1 MYLLLKYVPAKDFQS
16 RRNILLTSTHVR
28 FPQDVEYLYEL
39 RIEFTDDF
47 SQFSSYICE
56 CNFKTEADTFEVYG
70 TPFQS
75 TEKNR
80 EMYDEYAR
88 YQKTTN
94 PHFNPIYF
102 TPFDCWLQGRYLT
115 RPPYDQCPYCFTHI
129 TTMRSNIYQ
138 SIDYYSNKHFLI
150 LELPEAPIDTIVGD
164 LLKYS
169 EGLGTNTNQFKQE
182 RGQLLRDIKF
192 LSCNHNDYNIYI
204 PMLLAYQK
212 EKWAK
217 HTHQYIRT
225 MLVSEMEKKLHDWK
239 EQVRSE
245 SNPSVYKTEEEI
257 NLDDLD

>member
-1 MYLLLKYVPAKDFQS
+1 MYLLLKYVPVMYFQS
-16 RRNILLTSTHVR
+16 RRNTLLTLTHIR
-28 FPQDVEYLYEL
+28 FPQDIEYLYEL
-39 RIEFTDDF
+39 RVEFTDDY

-94 PHFNPIYF
+94 
-102 TPFDCWLQGRYLT
+102 FDCWLQGRYLT
-115 RPPYDQCPYCFTHI
+115 PPPYDQCPSCFTHI

-169 EGLGTNTNQFKQE
+169 YGFGSTNQFKQE
-182 RGQLLRDIKF
+182 CGQLLRDIKF
-192 LSCNHNDYNIYI
+192 LSCNHNDYNKYI

-212 EKWAK
+212 EKWTK
-217 HTHQYIRT
+217 HTQKYIRT
-225 MLVSEMEKKLHDWK
+225 MLLPEIEKRLQDWK
-239 EQVRSE
+239 
-245 SNPSVYKTEEEI
+245 PKTIQLPIYEPEDEI
-257 NLDDLD
+257 NLDMLD